1 MHVPQL
7 FHSPFLKTF
16 HLLIFVF
23 FRIPFTIQRLCELL
37 TEPKRNYTGTDKFLR
52 GVEKVCCVQ
61 GNKQTKLWEFILFLP
76 CFLKVLTQ
84 VSAPFKW
91 SIFHFQNVM
100 VVSCVCPTSEWVQ
113 LFPALF
119 DCFVNGQ
126 LSVSVFSDACNV
138 FKNGS
143 LMHPFF
149 FTGKKGQ
156 VVWTEWTVSCSLATL

>member
-1 MHVPQL
+1 MHIPQL

-61 GNKQTKLWEFILFLP
+61 GNKQTKLWELIWFVP
-76 CFLKVLTQ
+76 CFLKVLSQ

-100 VVSCVCPTSEWVQ
+100 VVSCVYPISEWVQ
-113 LFPALF
+113 LFPAL

-126 LSVSVFSDACNV
+126 LSVSVFRDACNV
-138 FKNGS
+138 FKNSS
-143 LMHPFF
+143 LMHPFFF